1 MSLKVINKGIE
12 KIKSLEK
19 EVQSL
24 REELARLRERE
35 RELEDTRR
43 AMLYILEDLNE
54 TGHRIIRAKREWEIT
69 FDAIKDPI
77 CIHDEKYRI
86 IRANRAYREAAGMPY
101 EDFIGKPYYEI
112 FPVTHKPICNCVE
125 GEQRVDVLEEVTV
138 RKKKTYRLKFYPAR
152 DKMLKEFF
160 SVHVLEDITDQRR
173 AEEELKSSFEKLW
186 EEKERT
192 SNLLMIAHATA
203 HTTDRHRLIEE
214 VVTCSNKI
222 IGCDTC
228 IVYLWDMEE
237 GAFRFE
243 YAKGLPE
250 DVVSLF
256 RTTPVDREFPLIK
269 EVMDRGAPTVY
280 SDVEEGLRGS
290 VFEVLKNI
298 KGALFIPF
306 QGRTGPLGFMLGI
319 FARDGYGSVQFAQRE
334 LELFHGI
341 ADQVSLSLEEA
352 RLYKESVDKA
362 MELSHKIETIR
373 VMHEID
379 RYVLSTL
386 KPSEILDTVTRMISL
401 VVPADGTAI
410 LLTDEDTRQF
420 VYASGYAVKS
430 FRKGERISRDDVDIT
445 MAVRT
450 GNPVFE
456 PNFKDKKS
464 IKRFEETLLKEGFSS
479 SVMLPLVVRKEAA
492 GVLIVLSHRPSG
504 FVPEDLSTLEKIST
518 QLSVALENARLV
530 EDLEELFWGT
540 VRTLTETIDAKSR
553 WTAGHS
559 RRVAEFSVAIGK
571 ELGMGERELKR
582 LELAA
587 LLHDIG
593 KIGVYESILDKP
605 ARLSK
610 SEIEIMRQHPVKG
623 AEILKPIKQ
632 LGDIIPA
639 IRHHHEWYNGKGYPD
654 GIKADEIP
662 LFARII
668 AVADTVDAMSS
679 DRPYRKA
686 LSKEAIVEE
695 LKRFSGVQFDPQCV
709 GAFIAALYRGGVSV
723 LHK

>member
-1 MSLKVINKGIE
+1 MSLKVLNRGVKRIRE
-12 KIKSLEK
+12 LEE
-19 EVQSL
+19 EVRAL
-24 REELARLRERE
+24 REELSRLRERE

-54 TGHRIIRAKREWEIT
+54 TGHRIMRAKREWEIT

-86 IRANRAYREAAGMPY
+86 MRANRAYMDVAGIPY
-101 EDFIGKPYYEI
+101 EEFIGRPYYQV
-112 FPVTHKPICNCVE
+112 FPFTHKPVCNCVDHRMA
-125 GEQRVDVLEEVTV
+125 QDVLEEVV
-138 RKKKTYRLKFYPAR
+138 VPEKRIYRLKIYPVR
-152 DKMLKEFF
+152 DKMLGEFF
-160 SVHVLEDITDQRR
+160 SIHVHEDITDQRR

-192 SNLLMIAHATA
+192 ANLLMIAHATA

-214 VVTCSNKI
+214 VARCSGKI
-222 IGCDTC
+222 IGCDVC
-228 IVYLWDMEE
+228 IVYLWDKEE
-237 GAFRFE
+237 GVFRFE
-243 YAKGLPE
+243 YAKGLSDE
-250 DVVSLF
+250 VVSLF
-256 RTTPVDREFPLIK
+256 RTTPVDREFPLVK
-269 EVMDRGAPTVY
+269 EVMERGAPVVY
-280 SDVEEGLRGS
+280 SDVEEALRGS
-290 VFEVLKNI
+290 VFEVLKDI
-298 KGALFIPF
+298 KGALIIPF
-306 QGRTGPLGFMLGI
+306 EGRTGPLGFMFGI
-319 FARDGYGSVQFAQRE
+319 FTKDGYRSMQLSQRE

-352 RLYKESVDKA
+352 HLYKESVDKA
-362 MELSHKIETIR
+362 MELSHKIETIK

-379 RYVLSTL
+379 RCILSTL
-386 KPSEILDTVTRMISL
+386 KPSEIFDTVTRMISL
-401 VVPADGTAI
+401 VVPADGTLI
-410 LLTDEDTRQF
+410 LILDKETGEF
-420 VYASGYAVKS
+420 VYASGYAVGCFK
-430 FRKGERISRDDVDIT
+430 KGERISQADMDINV
-445 MAVRT
+445 AVRT

-456 PNFKDKKS
+456 PNFRDRKTPR
-464 IKRFEETLLKEGFSS
+464 RFEETLLKEGFVSA
-479 SVMLPLVVRKEAA
+479 VVLPLVVKRKTA
-492 GVLIVLSHRPSG
+492 GVLIALSHRPSG

-518 QLSVALENARLV
+518 QLSVALENASLV

-559 RRVAEFSVAIGK
+559 RRVAEFSVAIGR
-571 ELGMGERELKR
+571 ELGMGEKELKR
-582 LELAA
+582 LELAS

-605 ARLSK
+605 TKLSR
-610 SEIEIMRQHPVKG
+610 SEMEMMRQHPVKG

-632 LGDIIPA
+632 LEDIIPA
-639 IRHHHEWYNGKGYPD
+639 IRHHHEWYNGRGYPD
-654 GIKADEIP
+654 GLRADEIP

-686 LSKEAIVEE
+686 LSRDTIVEE

-709 GAFIAALYRGGVSV
+709 SAFVSALYRGNVSIP
-723 LHK
+723 